1 MDTHR
6 LMKEIVLG
14 HTACARVLDGLGVN
28 YCCDGGGRLDLEQAC
43 QAKGLD
49 SASVL
54 AQLEQ
59 AQTDAPAATWK
70 SGPPTA
76 LIRHILDTHHGFT
89 RAQLAH
95 LEIMLERLVRRH
107 KEARPELATI
117 LAIFLDLRNDLL
129 PHLMKEENILFPY
142 IEALEKHALEGAPLP
157 AACFGVIDNP
167 IAQMESEHVAVTGLL
182 AKLRQA
188 TADYSLPADAC
199 TSYRIAV
206 QALENLEADLQ
217 RHIYLENEVLFPQA
231 LALAQ
236 TIPALT

>member
-14 HTACARVLDGLGVN
+14 PPACARVLDGLGVN

-49 SASVL
+49 PASVL
-54 AQLEQ
+54 IQLEQ
-59 AQTDAPAATWK
+59 AQTDTQTATWK
-70 SGPPTA
+70 GGPPTA
-76 LIRHILDTHHGFT
+76 LIHHIIGTHHVFT
-89 RAQLAH
+89 RAQLTH
-95 LEIMLERLVRRH
+95 LEIVLERLVKRH
-107 KEARPELATI
+107 GETHPELATI
-117 LAIFLDLRNDLL
+117 LAVFSDLRDDLL

-142 IEALEKHALEGAPLP
+142 IEALENHALEGAPLP
-157 AACFGVIDNP
+157 TACFGVIDNP
-167 IAQMESEHVAVTGLL
+167 IAQMESEHTAVTGLL

-188 TADYSLPADAC
+188 TADYAPPADTC
-199 TSYRIAV
+199 TSYRIAL
-206 QALENLEADLQ
+206 QALESLEADLQ

-236 TIPALT
+236 TIPALA